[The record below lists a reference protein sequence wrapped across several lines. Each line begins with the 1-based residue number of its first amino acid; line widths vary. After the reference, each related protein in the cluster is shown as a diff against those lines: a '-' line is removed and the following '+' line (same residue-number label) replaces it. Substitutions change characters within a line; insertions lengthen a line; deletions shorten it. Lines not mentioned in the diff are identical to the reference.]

1 MHVDAP
7 EATRFTSKTYM
18 MDYLVSNKNVSG
30 TCEIITLE
38 TFTVDESEPIGVT
51 DVMLDEYYKKRNG
64 KNVTVLNKKFRNK
77 FKL

>member
-38 TFTVDESEPIGVT
+38 TVALRGC
-51 DVMLDEYYKKRNG
+51 M
-64 KNVTVLNKKFRNK
+64 
-77 FKL
+77 